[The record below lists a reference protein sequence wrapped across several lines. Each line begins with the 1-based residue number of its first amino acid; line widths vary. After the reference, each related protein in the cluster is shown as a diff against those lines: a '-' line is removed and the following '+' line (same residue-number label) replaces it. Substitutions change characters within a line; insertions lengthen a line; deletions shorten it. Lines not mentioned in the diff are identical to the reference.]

1 MKNSEFGMSYLS
13 RVLTTTGLVKLIMLN
28 VCGCLVLCWLVIDDP
43 RRKPALVVLVPAM
56 LLIDLL
62 FVMRMFGNPKGAS
75 VSLPIIY
82 LCGLAYG
89 AWWLAKE
96 FEWWKMPAFFA
107 DNQRSEVDR
116 TRTGIEA
123 MRFSGGWPEPC

>member
-1 MKNSEFGMSYLS
+1 MSYLS

-96 FEWWKMPAFFA
+96 FEWWKMLVLVIPLSLLTISVRRLIGPGLESR
-107 DNQRSEVDR
+107 Q
-116 TRTGIEA
+116 
-123 MRFSGGWPEPC
+123 